1 MSAATSFATRKGGH
15 AGLVSVVIPAR
26 DEEETLGLVLDDL
39 LAVSVRMSRAV
50 EVIVVDDHS
59 RDRTAE
65 VARRRG
71 VRVVRNP
78 ERPGK
83 GRALRTGFAAA
94 GGEYIVMMD
103 ADYSHRPEDLPALLE
118 PLEKGAGLVIGSRIM
133 GGSEEY
139 TRVRAMGNIIFT
151 GLFGLLYGRYL
162 SDALNGFKAFR
173 REVIAGPP
181 LSANG
186 FDIEIELLRRALGRG
201 LSIMEVPSHE
211 RARAAGQAK
220 SRVVRHGFQFL
231 WAILKGKLRW

>member
-1 MSAATSFATRKGGH
+1 MSAQASFETRE
-15 AGLVSVVIPAR
+15 AGRGRLISVVIPAR
-26 DEEETLGLVLDDL
+26 DEEVPLGLVLDDL
-39 LAVSVRMSRAV
+39 LAVCAGLPHQV

-71 VRVVRNP
+71 VLVVQNP
-78 ERPGK
+78 GRPGK

-94 GGEYIVMMD
+94 GGEYLVMMD

-139 TRVRAMGNIIFT
+139 TRVRAVGNIFFT

-162 SDALNGFKAFR
+162 SDVLNGFKAFR
-173 REVIAGPP
+173 REVITGPP

-201 LSIMEVPSHE
+201 LSIVEVPSHE
-211 RARAAGQAK
+211 RARAGGQAK

-231 WAILKGKLRW
+231 WAILKGKLWW